1 MSLCKECVTGV
12 THEGEPTGKIEG
24 INGVQTYVAFPP
36 TGKEYD
42 KTKAI
47 LYLTDVFGIQL
58 ANNRLLVDDFAKN
71 GFQTYAPDLLN
82 GDPIVTMDGSFDR
95 ETWSSRHGPEQTRP
109 TLDKA
114 IAGLKERGVNEFA
127 AVGYCFG
134 ARYVFDLA
142 FDKEIKVA
150 AVAHPSRLKVP
161 EDLERIKTTGIPLLI
176 NSCEVDK
183 QYPIESQ
190 KIGDDILG
198 GGKMEAGAYKR
209 AYFAGCVHGFA
220 VRGDLSN
227 PQIKAGKEQAFANT
241 VEWFWKFL

>member
-24 INGVQTYVAFPP
+24 INGVQTYVALPP
-36 TGKEYD
+36 SGKEYD

-58 ANNRLLVDDFAKN
+58 VNNRVDDFAKN
-71 GFQTYAPDLLN
+71 GFQIYAPDILN

-114 IAGLKERGVNEFA
+114 IAGLKERGVKEFA

-198 GGKMEAGAYKR
+198 SGKMEVETYKR

-227 PQIKAGKEQAFANT
+227 PQVKAAKEQAFANT